1 MVGTQENGPSVT
13 SPDSVTTHPIVV
25 GVDSTPSSLFAV
37 EWAAAEAAARH
48 EQLHIVHSWSWPH
61 LAPWLTSA
69 DHLVREDLQRAGES
83 LLRSYRIAARD
94 AGATQITSAVRE
106 GPAHEVLDELSE
118 DAAMVVVGSH
128 HVGGLARTV
137 LGSTSRAVAGA
148 AVSPVIVVNT
158 RAGAARRP
166 SRLAVGIAALPSDE
180 KVLRFAFGYAHQH
193 HLPMDVLFCWDGG
206 DPPLVHVPVPA
217 SARAWL
223 AESVAGWRG
232 EYPDVPMQ
240 VSVHAVHAVTGLLA
254 AGGTDGLIVVGRRA
268 HRPPVLGSHLGS
280 VSLGVIHHAE
290 CAIAI
295 VPT

>member
-1 MVGTQENGPSVT
+1 MVGRQSGGTDVANA
-13 SPDSVTTHPIVV
+13 DTTTAHPVVV

-48 EQLHIVHSWSWPH
+48 EQLHIVHSWNWPH

-69 DHLVREDLQRAGES
+69 DQVVRDDLQRAGES

-106 GPAHEVLDELSE
+106 GAPHEVLDELSE
-118 DAAMVVVGSH
+118 HAAMVVVGSH

-148 AVSPVIVVNT
+148 AASPVIVVNT
-158 RAGAARRP
+158 RAGAPRRP

-180 KVLRFAFGYAHQH
+180 KVLRFAFDYARQH
-193 HLPMDVLFCWDGG
+193 HLPTEILFCWDGG
-206 DPPLVHVPVPA
+206 YPPLTHVPVPA

-223 AESVAGWRG
+223 AESVAGWRSD
-232 EYPDVPMQ
+232 YPDVPVQ

-268 HRPPVLGSHLGS
+268 HRAPLLGAHLGS
-280 VSLGVIHHAE
+280 VSLGVLHHAE
-290 CAIAI
+290 CAVAI